1 MPFSLINNIQS
12 QTSQTSL
19 ARTSANLAGTIQ
31 RLSSGLRI
39 NNSGDDAAGLAIA
52 NKYRSDIATLSQGIR
67 NANDGV
73 SALQIL
79 DGGLN
84 TISNLLDR
92 ATTLATQSASDSFTG
107 DRDTLNN
114 ELSKVTAEITRQAKN
129 IGLASTAG
137 ADSRFNKALSVFIG
151 GGVDASGA
159 TNTVGVNLSGAANQ
173 VDAIGLGLNAL
184 NIGATAI
191 PTSATT
197 FTAATAIG
205 TSTATTA
212 AGSTVTSAAVS
223 TVATGPNALGSTTTT
238 AVGST
243 ITTAA
248 VSTPANG
255 AQAVPG
261 AGITANEALTF
272 TGVGG
277 GTFTVNL
284 TAGDDADAIV
294 SAINLAAGNTFGV
307 IATNNAGVI
316 KLDSTGESYDVSSN
330 QLASNVNQSGLDGAS
345 VIHTAVNTIAA
356 DETLT
361 FTVGASNFT
370 VALKQGDSV
379 DAIAS
384 KINNASGNT
393 YGILATNDNG
403 KVSLTLDVTNASAAS
418 FSIASTVAASVTSS
432 GLAGAS
438 VTFGSY
444 TGLAQ
449 SEQLT
454 FTGANGSVFSVN
466 LAAGDDGAA
475 VASKINAIA
484 GTVNT
489 FGVQATNTAGVLT
502 LSSTGGSYSVTSNR
516 SAGDATQSGL
526 GGLQVVRTAAN
537 TITSDETLTFHVGSA
552 QFNVGLKVGDSVDQ
566 IVAKINSSSSNTYGI
581 TASNVAGQVSL
592 TLDVTNP
599 NAADFTVTSD
609 KAAAVTNTGLN
620 NLSVAYSPTSITLDE
635 NLTFTVGSN
644 TFNVALKA
652 GDKAADIVSKINNA
666 TGNIYGIVA
675 SFTSGASPRLVLTS
689 DVTNAKAA
697 SFTVA
702 SDQTGAG
709 STKLDGAA
717 VTDTTASGGVAGAT
731 SAINA
736 IKAAIATLGK
746 VQGAVGA
753 GQNNLMQA
761 IDLATSQTTNFQAAE
776 SRLRDADVSAEAS
789 NMSRLTVL
797 QQAGVAALAQANQ
810 MSQAVL
816 TLLR

>member
-1 MPFSLINNIQS
+1 MPFSLVNNIQS
-12 QTSQTSL
+12 QSSQTSL
-19 ARTSANLAGTIQ
+19 ARTSASLAGTIQ

-159 TNTVGVNLSGAANQ
+159 TNTVGVNLAGAANQ

-184 NIGATAI
+184 NIGATAV

-197 FTAATAIG
+197 FTAAAAIG
-205 TSTATTA
+205 TSAATTA
-212 AGSTVTSAAVS
+212 AGSTVTSAAIS
-223 TVATGPNALGSTTTT
+223 TTATGPNTLGSTTNT

-243 ITTAA
+243 VTTSA
-248 VSTPANG
+248 VATPANG
-255 AQAVPG
+255 AQT
-261 AGITANEALTF
+261 ITTLTANEVLTF
-272 TGVGG
+272 TGSNG

-284 TAGDDADAIV
+284 TAADDADAV
-294 SAINLAAGNTFGV
+294 AAKINAVNAGNTFGV

-316 KLDSTGESYDVSSN
+316 KLDSTGGSYTVSSD
-330 QLASNVNQSGLDGAS
+330 QLSSAAGQTGLDGAS
-345 VIHTAVNTIAA
+345 VIHTAANTIAA

-361 FTVGASNFT
+361 FTVGANNFN

-379 DAIAS
+379 DAIVS

-393 YGILATNDNG
+393 YGIQATNANG
-403 KVSLTLDVTNASAAS
+403 KVSLTLDVTNASAGT
-418 FSIASTVAASVTSS
+418 FSVASTVAAGVTSS

-475 VASKINAIA
+475 IASKINAISPTINTA
-484 GTVNT
+484 GVT
-489 FGVQATNTAGVLT
+489 ATNTAGVLT

-516 SAGDATQSGL
+516 SAGDVSQSGL

-581 TASNVAGQVSL
+581 TASNVSGQVSL

-599 NAADFTVTSD
+599 NAAAFTVTSD
-609 KAAAVTNTGLN
+609 KAAAATNTGLN
-620 NLSVAYSPTSITLDE
+620 NLSVTYTPTAITADE
-635 NLTFTVGSN
+635 NLTFTVGTN
-644 TFNVALKA
+644 TFNVALKS
-652 GDKAADIVSKINNA
+652 GDQAADIVSKINNA
-666 TGNIYGIVA
+666 TGNIYGITA
-675 SFTSGASPRLVLTS
+675 SFTSGASPKLVLTS
-689 DVTNAKAA
+689 DVTNPNAA

-709 STKLDGAA
+709 STQLDGAA

-731 SAINA
+731 AAISA

-789 NMSRLTVL
+789 NMSRLNVL

>member
-159 TNTVGVNLSGAANQ
+159 TNTVGVNLGGAANQ

-184 NIGATAI
+184 NIGATAV

-223 TVATGPNALGSTTTT
+223 TVATGPNALGSTTNT

-243 ITTAA
+243 VTTSA
-248 VSTPANG
+248 VATPANG
-255 AQAVPG
+255 AQT
-261 AGITANEALTF
+261 ITTLTAAEVLTF
-272 TGVGG
+272 TGANG
-277 GTFTVNL
+277 GTFTVSL
-284 TAGDDADAIV
+284 SAADDADAV
-294 SAINLAAGNTFGV
+294 AAKINAVNAGNTFGV

-316 KLDSTGESYDVSSN
+316 KLDSTVGSYTVSSD
-330 QLASNVNQSGLDGAS
+330 QLSSAAGQTGLDGAS
-345 VIHTAVNTIAA
+345 VVHTAVNTIAA

-361 FTVGASNFT
+361 FTVGASNFN

-379 DAIAS
+379 DQIVS
-384 KINNASGNT
+384 KINSASGNT
-393 YGILATNDNG
+393 YGIQATNANG
-403 KVSLTLDVTNASAAS
+403 KVSLTLDVTNASAGS
-418 FSIASTVAASVTSS
+418 FTVASTVAAGVTSS

-438 VTFGSY
+438 VTFSSY

-475 VASKINAIA
+475 IASKINAIS

-516 SAGDATQSGL
+516 SAGDVSQSGL

-581 TASNVAGQVSL
+581 TASKVSGQVSL

-599 NAADFTVTSD
+599 NAAGFTVTSD
-609 KAAAVTNTGLN
+609 KTAAATNTGLN
-620 NLSVAYSPTSITLDE
+620 NLSVTYSPTAITADE

-644 TFNVALKA
+644 TFNVALKS

-666 TGNIYGIVA
+666 TGNIYGITA
-675 SFTSGASPRLVLTS
+675 SYTSGASPRLVLTS
-689 DVTNAKAA
+689 DVTNSKAA

-731 SAINA
+731 AAISA